1 VGTTRGEASRNVAE
15 IVGYEVQIRQ
25 GQNPWQTVERF
36 GPDDQAEAKRSLDRL
51 RLENGATAARLSE
64 ERVDAQGFFRT
75 RTLGL
80 RSAAPPAGAPE
91 RPARGGA
98 DRAGRA
104 AAKQAAADA
113 AATGRLPDTGRTS
126 ERGRFSDAGRTP
138 RAGRLAGP
146 APRRAPPA
154 QQAARPGSRFSI
166 TDLLGFLFTPIR
178 DAAAQAA
185 AGGGALALP
194 PPPQPVGRRGDLPV
208 YADETGMPTVDLFV
222 SDAIVREF
230 HTFVDALDG
239 LESAQPARNNPR
251 FVQGISL
258 FSIGVL
264 FSIEEHIDIFS
275 ERGKT
280 VVHACLS
287 RFLELVD
294 TVNHFLEALER
305 YLKEAES
312 ATWIRAGSRC
322 FRYYRETDLQNL
334 NREFG
339 EAFGVYDA
347 LEQRLGGRV
356 KVGILFTDIVD
367 STALT
372 GELGD
377 TLAQAVV
384 DHHDAMVEGI
394 ARKFGG
400 RKVKHL
406 GDGLMLC
413 FGSAQAMA
421 GCMTSIIDTM
431 KGFVQRPEVP
441 VYRIRC
447 GGHFGEAIHKG
458 DDFFGSTVQLAA
470 RVAGSAGPNE
480 ARLCATVVDPDNP
493 AFRRFQDCG
502 AATLKGFAEPRVLA
516 RYR

>member
-1 VGTTRGEASRNVAE
+1 MAE
-15 IVGYEVQIRQ
+15 IVGYEIQVRQ
-25 GQNPWQTVERF
+25 GQKPWQTTDRF
-36 GPDDQAEAKRSLDRL
+36 GPDDQAEAKRRLDGL
-51 RLENGATAARLSE
+51 RLENGVTAARLTE
-64 ERVDAQGFFRT
+64 EQVDAQGFFRT

-80 RSAAPPAGAPE
+80 RSAGTPVGVPE
-91 RPARGGA
+91 RPARGGSTGT
-98 DRAGRA
+98 AGPA
-104 AAKQAAADA
+104 PAKQAAADRRTNGKLRA
-113 AATGRLPDTGRTS
+113 AGK
-126 ERGRFSDAGRTP
+126 TP
-138 RAGRLAGP
+138 NQ
-146 APRRAPPA
+146 APRRAPAAPR
-154 QQAARPGSRFSI
+154 AARPGSRFSI
-166 TDLLGFLFTPIR
+166 TDLLGFLFLPVR
-178 DAAAQAA
+178 DAAAQAEA
-185 AGGGALALP
+185 SGTALALP
-194 PPPQPVGRRGDLPV
+194 PPPRPVGRRGDLDV
-208 YADETGMPTVDLFV
+208 YADELDMPTVDLFT
-222 SDAIVREF
+222 SDAVVREF
-230 HTFVDALDG
+230 HNFVDALDG
-239 LESAQPARNNPR
+239 LESAQPARDNPR

-294 TVNHFLEALER
+294 TVHHFLDTLER

-312 ATWIRAGSRC
+312 AAWIRAGSRC
-322 FRYYRETDLQNL
+322 FRYYRDTDLQNL

-377 TLAQAVV
+377 TLAQEVV

-413 FGSAQAMA
+413 FGNAQALA
-421 GCMTSIIDTM
+421 GCMVSIVDTM
-431 KGFVQRPEVP
+431 KVFAQRP
-441 VYRIRC
+441 
-447 GGHFGEAIHKG
+447 
-458 DDFFGSTVQLAA
+458 
-470 RVAGSAGPNE
+470 
-480 ARLCATVVDPDNP
+480 
-493 AFRRFQDCG
+493 
-502 AATLKGFAEPRVLA
+502 
-516 RYR
+516 

>member
-1 VGTTRGEASRNVAE
+1 MAE
-15 IVGYEVQIRQ
+15 IAGYEIQVRQ
-25 GQNPWQTVERF
+25 GQKPWQTTDRF
-36 GPDDQAEAKRSLDRL
+36 GPDDLAEARRSFDRA
-51 RLENGATAARLSE
+51 RLENGVTAARLTE
-64 ERVDAQGFFRT
+64 ERVDAQGLFHT

-80 RSAAPPAGAPE
+80 RSAVAPVRVPE
-91 RPARGGA
+91 RPTR
-98 DRAGRA
+98 RNAGSA
-104 AAKQAAADA
+104 AGPT
-113 AATGRLPDTGRTS
+113 TGTPAGTP
-126 ERGRFSDAGRTP
+126 AGRT
-138 RAGRLAGP
+138 RAKPAGGTTGKASGIGKTADAEARRTAS
-146 APRRAPPA
+146 APR
-154 QQAARPGSRFSI
+154 AARPGSRFSI
-166 TDLLGFLFTPIR
+166 TDLLGFLFLPVR
-178 DAAAQAA
+178 DAAAQAEA
-185 AGGGALALP
+185 SGTALALP
-194 PPPQPVGRRGDLPV
+194 PPPQPVGRRGDLDV
-208 YADETGMPTVDLFV
+208 YADELDLPTVDLFT
-222 SDAIVREF
+222 SDAVVREF
-230 HTFVDALDG
+230 HNFVDALDG

-294 TVNHFLEALER
+294 TVNHFLDALDR

-312 ATWIRAGSRC
+312 AAWIRAGSRC
-322 FRYYRETDLQNL
+322 FRYYRDTDLQNL

-377 TLAQAVV
+377 TLAQEVV

-413 FGSAQAMA
+413 FGSAGAMA
-421 GCMTSIIDTM
+421 GCMTSIVDTM
-431 KGFVQRPEVP
+431 KGFAQRPDVP

-470 RVAGSAGPNE
+470 RVASAAGPNE
-480 ARLCATVVDPDNP
+480 ARVCSTIVDPDNP
-493 AFRRFQDCG
+493 VFQRFQDCG
-502 AATLKGFAEPRVLA
+502 VAALKGFAEPRVLA